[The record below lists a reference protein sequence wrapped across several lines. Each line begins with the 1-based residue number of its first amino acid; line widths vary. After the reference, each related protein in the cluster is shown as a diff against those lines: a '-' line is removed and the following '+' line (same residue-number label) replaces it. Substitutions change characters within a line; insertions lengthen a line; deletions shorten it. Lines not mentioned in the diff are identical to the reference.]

1 VENAVVPS
9 ASLRARKALR
19 TRTDLVDAAVRL
31 CVTTGYEN
39 TTVELIS
46 AAVDVSPRTFS
57 RYFATKDD
65 VFLAVLD
72 AIGDDVAAAVTAQPD
87 HLGPLETLRAAHV
100 AVLTRI
106 AARPYGRPSAEQVT
120 LMLRVVNSS
129 DALRKKA
136 VEYRNQR
143 VMTALSDRA
152 GVPVDHPRLELA
164 ATLFNVTVVTA
175 CANLVVDVDA
185 ALLGP
190 RVMAQC
196 IDTAFAQLSELA
208 AELQP
213 GKVVQAGGRVADARG
228 PFDR

>member
-1 VENAVVPS
+1 MLWTDRWS
-9 ASLRARKALR
+9 GRAALR
-19 TRTDLVDAAVRL
+19 ITRAASMK
-31 CVTTGYEN
+31 VT
-39 TTVELIS
+39 
-46 AAVDVSPRTFS
+46 
-57 RYFATKDD
+57 
-65 VFLAVLD
+65 
-72 AIGDDVAAAVTAQPD
+72 AAAPGPFASEVKFGVPILSWWLLPEGDFIDALNAWLSDVRAPSSDIAQ
-87 HLGPLETLRAAHV
+87 
-100 AVLTRI
+100 
-106 AARPYGRPSAEQVT
+106 
-120 LMLRVVNSS
+120 LMLRVINST

-136 VEYRNQR
+136 VEYRNLR

-152 GVPVDHPRLELA
+152 CVPVDDPRLELA

-190 RVMAQC
+190 RVVSQC

-228 PFDR
+228 PFDH